1 MPSDL
6 HGSTPPKMGEPP
18 ALPYASA
25 VGEASPAEGSYDVYG
40 VGNALVDVEHS
51 VDDTFLSD
59 HGIAKGHMTLVDNE
73 RMETLVASLDGREAT
88 RMCGGSAANTAYAVC
103 GFGGRSF
110 YSCRVAGDETGAYF
124 LEEIRAA
131 GVDTNPHDPRARGNT
146 GRCLVL
152 VTADAERSM
161 NTCLGIS
168 ETLAESDINVEALA
182 RTSYLYIEGY
192 LSSSTTG
199 RAAAVHAREVAESE
213 GVRTSMTLSDP
224 AMVEFFR
231 DGLTAM
237 LGNGVHQLFCNEEE
251 ALAWTRSDRV
261 DIAANELRDIAPC
274 VNITLGS
281 AGCLVVTGTNRR
293 QVPGYQVTA
302 NDTTGAGDIYAGAC
316 LYGLTHGGSSDA
328 AARFA
333 NFAAAQLVT
342 RYGARLANADAYVA
356 LRNNFPG

>member
-1 MPSDL
+1 MPS
-6 HGSTPPKMGEPP
+6 E
-18 ALPYASA
+18 
-25 VGEASPAEGSYDVYG
+25 SYDVYG
-40 VGNALVDVEHS
+40 VGNALVDMEHS

-59 HGIAKGHMTLVDNE
+59 HGIAKGHMTLVDDA
-73 RMETLVASLDGREAT
+73 RMDTLVSKLDARETT
-88 RMCGGSAANTAYAVC
+88 RMCGGSAANTAYAVS
-103 GFGGRSF
+103 GFGGTSF

-131 GVDTNPHDPRARGNT
+131 GVDTNRHDQDAPGKS

-161 NTCLGIS
+161 NTCLGVS
-168 ETLAESDINVEALA
+168 ETLAESDIDAEALA
-182 RTSYLYIEGY
+182 RSSYLYIEGY
-192 LSSSTTG
+192 LASSTTG

-213 GVRTSMTLSDP
+213 GVRTSLTLSDP

-251 ALAWTRSDRV
+251 ALAWTRTDRL

-281 AGCLVVTGTNRR
+281 AGCLVVTRTSRR
-293 QVPGYQVTA
+293 RIPGFQVTA

-342 RYGARLANADAYVA
+342 RYGARLANVDAYTA
-356 LRNNFPG
+356 LRNDFPG

>member
-1 MPSDL
+1 MPSDFAP
-6 HGSTPPKMGEPP
+6 G
-18 ALPYASA
+18 
-25 VGEASPAEGSYDVYG
+25 AEGSYDVYG
-40 VGNALVDVEHS
+40 VGNALVDMEHS

-59 HGIAKGHMTLVDNE
+59 HGIPKGHMTLVDDA
-73 RMETLVASLDGREAT
+73 RMDTLVASLDGREAT

-103 GFGGRSF
+103 GFGGTGF
-110 YSCRVAGDETGAYF
+110 YSCRVAGDETGAHF
-124 LEEIRAA
+124 LREIRAA
-131 GVDTNPHDPRARGNT
+131 GVDTNRHDPHAPGKT

-168 ETLAESDINVEALA
+168 ETLAESDIDAEALA
-182 RTSYLYIEGY
+182 RAGYLYIEGY

-199 RAAAVHAREVAESE
+199 RAAAVHAREIAESE

-231 DGLTAM
+231 DGLAAM

-251 ALAWTRSDRV
+251 ALAWTRSDRL

-281 AGCLVVTGTNRR
+281 AGCLVVTGTGRR
-293 QVPGYQVTA
+293 HVPGYQVAA

-316 LYGLTHGGSSDA
+316 LYGLTHGGASDA

-333 NFAAAQLVT
+333 NFAAAHLVT
-342 RYGARLANADAYVA
+342 RYGARLGNAGAYMA
-356 LRNNFPG
+356 LRNDFPG